1 MAAHIRIMRPSRRA
15 LLRGGLLAVAGAGLG
30 AFGASEVPRW
40 CGWDRPPLGGGYAA
54 AADTPAA
61 ARHAAVTARYYV
73 ETGEP
78 VVAFTFDDGPG
89 PQWTPMVLDTLAA
102 AGVPAT
108 FFMVGRHLREHAGLV
123 RGRLGPHEVG
133 NHSWSHDDLA
143 TLDLAGVTAELT
155 RTHHVIREVTGRAPT
170 LMRPP
175 YGHLGGSTLLAAD
188 SMGYDIVLWSQQMR
202 ERAFAADPDGQVR
215 EIVDAVRPGDIILA
229 HDVGPERRL
238 VALRR
243 LGAMIDG
250 LRGRGFRFATV
261 SQLVGMSAETSMPA
275 GRGVVTDLGNRGPSQ
290 GPKTTRISQNS
301 Q

>member
-1 MAAHIRIMRPSRRA
+1 MAGVRIIRPTIGRRA
-15 LLRGGLLAVAGAGLG
+15 VLRGSLLALAGAGVGALG
-30 AFGASEVPRW
+30 ARKVPHW

-61 ARHAAVTARYYV
+61 ARHADVTVRYYV
-73 ETGEP
+73 ETAEP

-89 PQWTPMVLDTLAA
+89 PQWTPMVLDTLEA

-108 FFMVGRHLREHAGLV
+108 FFMVGRQLRAHAGLV
-123 RGRLGPHEVG
+123 RGRLDAHEVG

-143 TLDLAGVTAELT
+143 TLDLRGVAAELT
-155 RTHHVIREVTGRAPT
+155 RTHELIGEVTGRAPE

-188 SMGYDIVLWSQQMR
+188 SLGYDVVLWSQQMR
-202 ERAFAADPDGQVR
+202 ERAFADDPDAQVR
-215 EIVDAVRPGDIILA
+215 AIVDAVRPGDIVLA
-229 HDVGPERRL
+229 HDVGPDRRL

-250 LRGRGFRFATV
+250 LRRRGFRFATV
-261 SQLVGMSAETSMPA
+261 SQLVAARADTGPSPTRPGAGPGRRPA
-275 GRGVVTDLGNRGPSQ
+275 GPAPLPVSRGPA
-290 GPKTTRISQNS
+290 RW
-301 Q
+301 